1 MSHKY
6 EPLHNIEFLEISGII
21 LSEDHPTVD
30 IVVTV
35 GKASNFPTNEKIIGA
50 NMAVKSWKIFFY
62 LFLIWNPI
70 FHGETSKLQII
81 YNPLKCMSILYVTT
95 ACHLPNDH

>member
-6 EPLHNIEFLEISGII
+6 EPLHNIEFLGISGII
-21 LSEDHPTVD
+21 LCEDHPTVD

-50 NMAVKSWKIFFY
+50 NMAMKS
-62 LFLIWNPI
+62 
-70 FHGETSKLQII
+70 
-81 YNPLKCMSILYVTT
+81 
-95 ACHLPNDH
+95 